1 MRAVQFVFRQREI
14 KYQQR
19 QPEMNM
25 PTKHLTILL
34 FPALLA
40 ACASEPII
48 DPKGVNTAQY
58 RQDLAECQAIAD
70 QVKVGQKAAG
80 SAVAGAVVGAAVGAA
95 VGNSNTAQRAA
106 GAGATVGAAKGA
118 GRGVNERQRVV
129 RNCLRGRGYQV
140 LN

>member
-1 MRAVQFVFRQREI
+1 MH
-14 KYQQR
+14 
-19 QPEMNM
+19 
-25 PTKHLTILL
+25 TKSIFLLLT
-34 FPALLA
+34 ATLLA
-40 ACASEPII
+40 ACASDPII
-48 DPKGVNTAQY
+48 DPKGVNTAKY
-58 RQDLAECQAIAD
+58 RQDLAECRVIAD

-118 GRGVNERQRVV
+118 GRGVNERERVV